1 MTEIM
6 KVGMFGIIGVLIAVQ
21 FRAQK
26 PEYGIYIGLALS
38 VIIFGYGLK
47 QFEAVMDAFGKI
59 RVYLGSAEAYLVVLW
74 KVIGITYIC
83 EFCASVCKDAGYGTV
98 ASQVEILGKL
108 AVMLAGVPILFAVLE
123 RLQTLAG

>member
-38 VIIFGYGLK
+38 VIIFGYSLK

-59 RVYLGSAEAYLVVLW
+59 RAYLGSAESYLVVLW

-108 AVMLAGVPILFAVLE
+108 AVMLAGIPILFAVLE